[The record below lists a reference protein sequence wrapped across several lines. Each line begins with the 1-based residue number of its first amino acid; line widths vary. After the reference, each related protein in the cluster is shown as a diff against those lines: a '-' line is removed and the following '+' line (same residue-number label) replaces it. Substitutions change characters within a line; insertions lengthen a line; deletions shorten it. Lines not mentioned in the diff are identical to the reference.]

1 MRSFLAVLIG
11 VALVPLFPAAQV
23 SAGESGA
30 TPKHVF
36 VVNTG
41 DGSVSLVDLEA
52 MKEVAPRPY
61 GIAVSKDGK
70 TVAVGIEDEEKV
82 RFFSLPDFKPKG
94 EVKIGKMFNDHIVLT
109 KDGKHILV
117 ANFYSDDVVGID
129 VEKME
134 ESFR

>member
-52 MKEVAPRPY
+52 MKEVARHKVGPRPY

-129 VEKME
+129 VEK
-134 ESFR
+134 